1 MTKARSNAHSVPR
14 AGSATAADADPS
26 CLCAELAPP
35 AEPPRPPSLL
45 NAICCCFVSASSEPE
60 QETGGL
66 GFSIVPGRGGSSKKA
81 DAFDEAKQGGAV
93 KIMDSPMFEGEGQG
107 QAMFDSDTTRSQDA
121 AASADQD
128 GTEAAVVEIDK
139 ARVFV
144 GEESP
149 KFSTIG

>member
-1 MTKARSNAHSVPR
+1 M
-14 AGSATAADADPS
+14 
-26 CLCAELAPP
+26 
-35 AEPPRPPSLL
+35 L
-45 NAICCCFVSASSEPE
+45 NAICCCFVSASSQPE

-66 GFSIVPGRGGSSKKA
+66 GFSIVPGMGGSSKKA

-107 QAMFDSDTTRSQDA
+107 QAMFDSDTARSQDA
-121 AASADQD
+121 AGSA
-128 GTEAAVVEIDK
+128 GTEAVVEIDK

-144 GEESP
+144 GEEAP

>member
-1 MTKARSNAHSVPR
+1 M
-14 AGSATAADADPS
+14 
-26 CLCAELAPP
+26 
-35 AEPPRPPSLL
+35 L

-66 GFSIVPGRGGSSKKA
+66 GFSIVPGMGGSSKKA

-107 QAMFDSDTTRSQDA
+107 QAMFDSDTARSQDA
-121 AASADQD
+121 AASAD
-128 GTEAAVVEIDK
+128 GTEAVVEIDK

-144 GEESP
+144 GEEAP

>member
-1 MTKARSNAHSVPR
+1 M
-14 AGSATAADADPS
+14 
-26 CLCAELAPP
+26 
-35 AEPPRPPSLL
+35 L
-45 NAICCCFVSASSEPE
+45 NAICCCFVSASSQPE

-66 GFSIVPGRGGSSKKA
+66 GFSIVPGMGGSSKKA

-107 QAMFDSDTTRSQDA
+107 QAMFDSDTARSPDA
-121 AASADQD
+121 AASA
-128 GTEAAVVEIDK
+128 GTEAVVEIDK

-144 GEESP
+144 GEEAP

>member
-1 MTKARSNAHSVPR
+1 M
-14 AGSATAADADPS
+14 
-26 CLCAELAPP
+26 
-35 AEPPRPPSLL
+35 L
-45 NAICCCFVSASSEPE
+45 NAICCCFVSASSQPE

-66 GFSIVPGRGGSSKKA
+66 GFSIVPGMGGSSKKA

-107 QAMFDSDTTRSQDA
+107 QAMFDSDTARSQDA
-121 AASADQD
+121 AASA
-128 GTEAAVVEIDK
+128 GTEAVVEIDK

-144 GEESP
+144 GEEAP

>member
-1 MTKARSNAHSVPR
+1 
-14 AGSATAADADPS
+14 
-26 CLCAELAPP
+26 
-35 AEPPRPPSLL
+35 LL
-45 NAICCCFVSASSEPE
+45 NAICCCFVSASSQPE

-66 GFSIVPGRGGSSKKA
+66 GFSIVPGMGGSSKKA

-107 QAMFDSDTTRSQDA
+107 QAMFDSDTARSQDA
-121 AASADQD
+121 AGSA
-128 GTEAAVVEIDK
+128 GTEAVVEIDK

-144 GEESP
+144 GEEAP

>member
-1 MTKARSNAHSVPR
+1 M
-14 AGSATAADADPS
+14 
-26 CLCAELAPP
+26 
-35 AEPPRPPSLL
+35 L
-45 NAICCCFVSASSEPE
+45 NAICCCFVSASSQPE

-66 GFSIVPGRGGSSKKA
+66 GFSIVPGMGGSSKKA

-107 QAMFDSDTTRSQDA
+107 QAMFDSDTARSQDA
-121 AASADQD
+121 AASAD
-128 GTEAAVVEIDK
+128 GTAAVVEIDK

-144 GEESP
+144 GEEAP

>member
-1 MTKARSNAHSVPR
+1 M
-14 AGSATAADADPS
+14 
-26 CLCAELAPP
+26 
-35 AEPPRPPSLL
+35 L
-45 NAICCCFVSASSEPE
+45 NAICCCFVSASSQPE

-66 GFSIVPGRGGSSKKA
+66 AFSIVPGKGGSSKKA

-107 QAMFDSDTTRSQDA
+107 QAMFDSDTARSQDA
-121 AASADQD
+121 AASA
-128 GTEAAVVEIDK
+128 GTEAVVEIDK

-144 GEESP
+144 GEEAP